1 MKRIYKK
8 KGMVVQHICD
18 WKKVNIKLL
27 PINIMAQW
35 EVQRSFQQRV

>member
-18 WKKVNIKLL
+18 WKVNIKLL
-27 PINIMAQW
+27 PIIAQW
-35 EVQRSFQQRV
+35 KVQRSFQQRV